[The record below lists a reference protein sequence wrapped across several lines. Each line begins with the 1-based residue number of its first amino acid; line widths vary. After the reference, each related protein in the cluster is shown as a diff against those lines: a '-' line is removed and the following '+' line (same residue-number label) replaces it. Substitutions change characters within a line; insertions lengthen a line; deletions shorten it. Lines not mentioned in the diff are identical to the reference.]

1 MGMSA
6 KPLIQVSMTR
16 FPKQE
21 VNLHHGANVGVQ
33 ETSLVCCSAESERRT
48 EQSEGA
54 NKWLLLTIPYID
66 CHVTQPY
73 RKVVK

>member
-21 VNLHHGANVGVQ
+21 VNLHHSANVGVQ

-48 EQSEGA
+48 EQ
-54 NKWLLLTIPYID
+54 
-66 CHVTQPY
+66 
-73 RKVVK
+73 KVKEQTNGCFLPFPILIAM

>member
-1 MGMSA
+1 MSA
-6 KPLIQVSMTR
+6 KPLIQGSMTH

-21 VNLHHGANVGVQ
+21 VKLHHSANVGVR
-33 ETSLVCCSAESERRT
+33 ETSLVCCSAESE
-48 EQSEGA
+48 GV